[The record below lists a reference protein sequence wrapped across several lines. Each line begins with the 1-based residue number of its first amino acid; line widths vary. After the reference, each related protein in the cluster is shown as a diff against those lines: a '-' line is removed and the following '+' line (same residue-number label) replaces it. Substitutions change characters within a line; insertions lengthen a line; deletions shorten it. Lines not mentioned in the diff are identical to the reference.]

1 MDRLYG
7 SRLRSVRTER
17 KLRQV
22 DVAAGLGMTA
32 GGYSSIERGY
42 ARMFVADL
50 PRYAEALGVAPEYL
64 ARRLGLCGDDQG
76 PDIAQ
81 VLVGRFGPN
90 VGTALVELDRI
101 LVAMERDDEVAL
113 SVMVRNTTRKY
124 QRPPSA

>member
-64 ARRLGLCGDDQG
+64 ARRLGC
-76 PDIAQ
+76 
-81 VLVGRFGPN
+81 
-90 VGTALVELDRI
+90 
-101 LVAMERDDEVAL
+101 VA
-113 SVMVRNTTRKY
+113 TTRAPTSP
-124 QRPPSA
+124 RCWSGASARTWGLLWWSLTAYW